1 MKARLDKRAIAVAH
15 VANDDPDRPI
25 LKSVCIKDG
34 EILATDGFIL
44 ARRKI
49 ETEGKAMK
57 IEEARLIAER
67 VKEKLS
73 PHCDRIEIAGS
84 IRREKPTV
92 HDIDIVLI
100 EKPGSLLEINEVLA
114 SIGSMDMNGSKIKR
128 LWYGDTEPGISIDIY
143 VATPATWATLL
154 LIRTGSKENNI
165 RLCSLARQLG
175 LQLKANGDGLFNES
189 GQRLAGDTEQSIYE
203 VLRIP
208 YQEPNEREV
217 KGRYAP

>member
-1 MKARLDKRAIAVAH
+1 MMVENSLTR
-15 VANDDPDRPI
+15 
-25 LKSVCIKDG
+25 SKDTG
-34 EILATDGFIL
+34 KKKE
-44 ARRKI
+44 
-49 ETEGKAMK
+49 KAMRL
-57 IEEARLIAER
+57 EQARLIAER

-165 RLCSLARQLG
+165 RLCSLARGLG

-208 YQEPNEREV
+208 YQEPNERE
-217 KGRYAP
+217 AAW